1 MKKIYF
7 LTALPRSGTTLLG
20 SLINGNNTQ
29 LAVSPHSIALDILFR
44 INELKNTDIFNNF
57 PDQISLNN
65 FLAKSLSLY
74 YEKVEHDIIL
84 DKGPWGTPYN
94 LELIQNLI
102 EDRKFI
108 ILTRKPIEC
117 LASFMRLLPGDIES
131 KSDYYMSED
140 GPIGKNIR
148 SIRNLILQKEK
159 YIHIEYEQ
167 LIKNPQKTVDEIC
180 KFVGVKTFKT
190 KLNPFAFNCM
200 MYDDSILEAPVHEV
214 RTDKV
219 KKLKYKI
226 ENILPKNIIKK
237 YKDIKI

>member
-44 INELKNTDIFNNF
+44 INELKNTDVFKNF
-57 PDQISLNN
+57 PDYVSLDN
-65 FLAKSLSLY
+65 FLSKSLSLY
-74 YEKVEHDIIL
+74 YETVEHNVIL

-94 LELIQNLI
+94 LALTKKLF
-102 EDRKFI
+102 EDRKYV

-117 LASFMRLLPGDIES
+117 LASFMKLLPGDVES
-131 KSDYYMSED
+131 NSHFFMSDE
-140 GPIGKNIR
+140 GPIGKNIW
-148 SIRNLILQKEK
+148 SIRNIIKQKEK
-159 YIHIEYEQ
+159 YIHIEYDE
-167 LIKNPQKTVDEIC
+167 LVKKPQDKINEIC
-180 KFVGVKTFKT
+180 KFVGVKSFKI
-190 KLNPFAFNCM
+190 KLNLFAFNCM

-214 RTDKV
+214 RTDKIE
-219 KKLKYKI
+219 KLKYNI
-226 ENILPKNIIKK
+226 EDILPKNIIKK